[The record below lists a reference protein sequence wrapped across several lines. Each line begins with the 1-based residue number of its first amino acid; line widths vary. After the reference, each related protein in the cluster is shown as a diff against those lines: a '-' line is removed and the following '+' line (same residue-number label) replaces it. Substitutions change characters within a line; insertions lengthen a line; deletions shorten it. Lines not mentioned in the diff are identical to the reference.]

1 MILSAIALTG
11 FEQSLSA
18 LGTSGGA
25 RQLLGRAGIAV
36 PYVGA
41 AAVGMVALFATA
53 GSPNIKSS
61 GGGVGIGA
69 AVVIAIAIAREM
81 TRLSAL
87 VDRVASGKSI
97 TAYLDPATLIAATAV
112 FLVGCFATRVIVM
125 GNAAFASSDPRRVRG
140 KRALH
145 GEADWMKL
153 SDAGRLFGDSGGI
166 VVGER
171 YRVDKDVVAAIPF
184 RSDQP
189 ETWGSGGKFPLLC
202 FDGSFG
208 SSHGIVFAGSGGFK
222 TTSVTI
228 PTALKWGGALIVLD
242 PSNEV
247 APMVASHRTGADR
260 DVFILDPKNPEMGF
274 NALDWIGQYG
284 GTKEEDIA
292 SVASWIMSDSGRVS
306 GVRDDFF
313 RASGLQ
319 LLTAMIAD
327 VCISGHTPKE
337 SQTLRQVRANLSE
350 PEPKLRQRLQD
361 IYDNSGSDFVKEN
374 VAAFVNMTPET
385 FSGVYANAIK
395 ETHWL
400 SYQNYAALVSGST
413 FSTND
418 IASGKTDVFINIDL
432 KTLETHAG
440 LARVII
446 GSFLNA
452 IYNRDGATSG
462 RTLFLLDE
470 VARLGFMR
478 ILETARDAG
487 RKYGISLTMIYQ
499 SIGQLRETYGG
510 RDASSKWFESASW
523 ISFAAIND
531 PETADYISRR
541 CGMTTV
547 EIDQVSHSYQA
558 RGSSRTRSK
567 QLAARPLIQPHEV
580 LRMRADEQIVFTAG
594 NPPLRCGRAIWFRR
608 SDMTSCVEPNR
619 LHQRRELG
627 NQGRSSTMLML
638 CLIAGGVLAT
648 SGGTMAR
655 AETRPPDQ
663 LSAQFTLCGERRRVN
678 CVVDGD
684 TFWFRRER
692 IRIADIDAPE
702 LSPPRCAAERQLG
715 EAAKQRLLALL
726 NAGPFSLSIG
736 ADDLDR
742 YGRKLRVVTRN
753 GRSLGAMLVEEKL
766 VRNWDGRRR
775 PWCW

>member
-1 MILSAIALTG
+1 MKVNSLALMIVPPTIMVLSTIGLTG
-11 FEQSLSA
+11 FEQSLST
-18 LGTSGGA
+18 LGTSDGP
-25 RQLLGRAGIAV
+25 RQLLGRVGIAI
-36 PYVGA
+36 PYLS
-41 AAVGMVALFATA
+41 AAVVGMIALFATA
-53 GSPNIKSS
+53 GSSTIKSA

-69 AVVIAIAIAREM
+69 VMVISIAVAREAS
-81 TRLSAL
+81 RLSAL
-87 VDRVASGKSI
+87 TDRVTPSKAI
-97 TAYLDPATLIAATAV
+97 TAYLDPATLIGATAI
-112 FLVGCFATRVIVM
+112 FLVGCFALRVMMM
-125 GNAAFASSDPRRVRG
+125 GNAAFASSDPRRVKG

-145 GEADWMKL
+145 GEADWMRL
-153 SDAGRLFGDSGGI
+153 SDAERLFSNRGGI

-171 YRVDKDVVAAIPF
+171 YRVDKDVVAAIAF

-189 ETWGSGGKFPLLC
+189 DTWGAGGRSSLLC

-228 PTALKWGGALIVLD
+228 PTALKWGGALIALD

-247 APMVASHRTGADR
+247 APMVMQQRRKAGR
-260 DVFILDPKNPEMGF
+260 DVYVLDPQRPQTGF
-274 NALDWIGQYG
+274 NVLDWIGQFG

-292 SVASWIMSDSGRVS
+292 AVASWVMSDSGRAV

-327 VCISGHTPKE
+327 VCLSGHTPTE

-400 SYQNYAALVSGST
+400 SYPNYAALVSGSS
-413 FSTND
+413 FSTNA
-418 IASGKTDVFINIDL
+418 IGEGRADVFINIDL

-446 GSFLNA
+446 GSLLNA
-452 IYNRDGATSG
+452 IYNRGGAMHG
-462 RTLFLLDE
+462 RALFLLDE
-470 VARLGFMR
+470 VARLGYMR

-487 RKYGISLTMIYQ
+487 RKYGITLTMIYQ

-608 SDMTSCVEPNR
+608 SDMAACVG
-619 LHQRRELG
+619 Q
-627 NQGRSSTMLML
+627 SSFHKSALP
-638 CLIAGGVLAT
+638 GVAT
-648 SGGTMAR
+648 TD
-655 AETRPPDQ
+655 RPRGA
-663 LSAQFTLCGERRRVN
+663 SA
-678 CVVDGD
+678 
-684 TFWFRRER
+684 
-692 IRIADIDAPE
+692 
-702 LSPPRCAAERQLG
+702 
-715 EAAKQRLLALL
+715 
-726 NAGPFSLSIG
+726 
-736 ADDLDR
+736 
-742 YGRKLRVVTRN
+742 
-753 GRSLGAMLVEEKL
+753 
-766 VRNWDGRRR
+766 
-775 PWCW
+775 